1 MSLVANLTMYLRTK
15 YNLSGIFLVNVVQ
28 IWAGS
33 TNILSIVGAIVSD
46 VYLGRF
52 RTLLFGTILSLLGM
66 VCMTLTAGINKLR
79 PPPCHD
85 QQSQCIQPH
94 NMQLPFLFTALGL
107 IALGAGGIRP
117 CNIAFGADQFDT
129 RTKNGRA
136 QLESFFNWWYF
147 SFTIALVI
155 SLSGVVYVQTNISWL
170 IGLAI
175 PTACFVVSIT
185 IFLIGRHSYIYK
197 RPEGTVFVDIAKVV
211 VAAFKKRKIDLK
223 SGNRE
228 YSFYD
233 PIEEVEFDIDKSLN
247 KVKRFKCLDKA
258 ALITDDPSD
267 ELDSRGKPKNGW
279 RLCSVNQVENLKC
292 LIGILPVWISGLGCF
307 VAMDQQSTFGVL
319 QAIQMN
325 RTIGKNFVIPPA
337 WLGITSMIS
346 LSIWIFIYEQIYIP
360 NAKRILKRE
369 SKLTMQQRITVG
381 IITSILCMVVAGIVE
396 EKRQESALKRG
407 TFVSPLHVVALIP
420 QFMLSG
426 LTEAFAAVAL
436 MEFFTLQIPEK
447 MRSVA
452 GAIFFLTLSFG
463 SYLSSL
469 IVNVIHCVTKG
480 KGENGWLG
488 GHDLNSNRLSNY
500 YYIIAGLEAVNLIY
514 FTFFASN
521 FVHCGKAIKVVGE
534 EELELENNM
543 GIKDEEQGLG
553 QENNRS

>member
-1 MSLVANLTMYLRTK
+1 
-15 YNLSGIFLVNVVQ
+15 
-28 IWAGS
+28 
-33 TNILSIVGAIVSD
+33 
-46 VYLGRF
+46 
-52 RTLLFGTILSLLGM
+52 
-66 VCMTLTAGINKLR
+66 MTLTACINKLR

-94 NMQLPFLFTALGL
+94 NMQLPFLFTTLGL

-129 RTKNGRA
+129 RTKKGRA

-155 SLSGVVYVQTNISWL
+155 ALSGVVYVQTNISWL

-185 IFLIGRHSYIYK
+185 IFLIGRHTYIYK
-197 RPEGTVFVDIAKVV
+197 KPEGTVFVDIAKVV

-233 PIEEVEFDIDKSLN
+233 PIEETEFDDVDKSLN
-247 KVKRFKCLDKA
+247 KVKRFKFLDKA
-258 ALITDDPSD
+258 AVITDDPSD

-360 NAKRILKRE
+360 NAKRFLKRE

-381 IITSILCMVVAGIVE
+381 IIMSILCMVVAGIVE

-407 TFVSPLHVVALIP
+407 TFVSPLHVVALVP
-420 QFMLSG
+420 QFVLSG

-480 KGENGWLG
+480 KGGNGWLG
-488 GHDLNSNRLSNY
+488 GHDLNVNRLSNY
-500 YYIIAGLEAVNLIY
+500 YYIIAGLGALNLIY

-521 FVHCGKAIKVVGE
+521 FVHCGKAKKVAGE

-543 GIKDEEQGLG
+543 GIKDEEEGLE
-553 QENNRS
+553 QENSRS